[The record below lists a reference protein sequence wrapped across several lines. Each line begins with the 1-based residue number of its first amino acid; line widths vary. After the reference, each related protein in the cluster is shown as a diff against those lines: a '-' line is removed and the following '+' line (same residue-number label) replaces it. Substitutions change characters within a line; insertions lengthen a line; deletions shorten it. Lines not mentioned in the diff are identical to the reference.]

1 MGPWSSTDPFTRP
14 GKTERGHKVHSHRM
28 RVTHIIRF
36 DAGLYRGGGEIKAE
50 RTREALSRRG
60 VDVQVYTPLQNEFG
74 DIVHFFGAMSYY
86 WTVAEYCLRR
96 KVPYVCSPIFV
107 TPRTPRKLK
116 WRAFR
121 QRYIEFKGVG
131 NPRKLL
137 TNAQETYYQ
146 TEIEK
151 RNALAFFGK
160 DIGRP
165 VILANGIEPR
175 FSQGAPDLFRSKF
188 GIWKPFVLQASVF
201 NPNKHQLELIQAM
214 RGSDWDLVLLGRSHN
229 EAYVEACKKAA
240 GPNVHF
246 LGNIPHDDPLLP
258 AAYAAAELFCLPSS
272 DDIFANSAMEAAV
285 AGCRLVLGDSWGGQE
300 IYGEWATW
308 VRPGDAAKIKTSIAS
323 ARARNHDAIRQAE
336 HFLGAYSWDVVAERL
351 KARYEAILSG

>member
-1 MGPWSSTDPFTRP
+1 
-14 GKTERGHKVHSHRM
+14 M
-28 RVTHIIRF
+28 RVTHVIRF

-50 RTREALSRRG
+50 RTREALTRQG
-60 VDVQVYTPLQNEFG
+60 VDVQIYTPLTQDFG
-74 DIVHFFGAMSYY
+74 DLVHFFGAMNYY
-86 WTVAEYCLRR
+86 WTVAEYCLKR
-96 KVPYVCSPIFV
+96 KVPFVCSPIFV

-121 QRYIEFKGVG
+121 QRYIELKGVG

-137 TNAQETYYQ
+137 SHAKETYYQ
-146 TEIEK
+146 TEVEK
-151 RNALAFFGK
+151 RNALAFY
-160 DIGRP
+160 GRTVGDP
-165 VILANGIEPR
+165 VILPNGIEPR
-175 FSQGAPDLFRSKF
+175 FAEGVPTAFRENY
-188 GIWKPFVLQASVF
+188 GLRKPFVLQASVF

-214 RGSDWDLVLLGRSHN
+214 RGSDWDLVLLGRAHN
-229 EAYVEACKKAA
+229 EVYVNACRKAA

-246 LGNIPHDDPLLP
+246 LGNIPHDDPMLP

-308 VRPGDAAKIKTSIAS
+308 VRPGDAGKIKNAIEK
-323 ARARNHDAIRQAE
+323 ARASNHDPERQSA
-336 HFLGAYSWDVVAERL
+336 HFLANFSWNVVASRL
-351 KARYEAILSG
+351 RKRYEALIR

>member
-1 MGPWSSTDPFTRP
+1 
-14 GKTERGHKVHSHRM
+14 M
-28 RVTHIIRF
+28 RVTHVIRF

-50 RTREALSRRG
+50 RTREALIRQG
-60 VDVQVYTPLQNEFG
+60 VDVQVYTPLVNDFG
-74 DIVHFFGAMSYY
+74 DLVHFFGAMNYY
-86 WTVAEYCLRR
+86 WAVAEYCLKRG
-96 KVPYVCSPIFV
+96 VPYVCSPIFV

-121 QRYIEFKGVG
+121 QRYLELKGVG

-137 TNAQETYYQ
+137 TNARETYYQ
-146 TEIEK
+146 TEVEK
-151 RNALAFFGK
+151 RNALAFYGK
-160 DIGRP
+160 SVGNP
-165 VILANGIEPR
+165 VILTNGIEPR
-175 FSQGAPDLFRSKF
+175 FAEGNPDLFRTKF

-214 RGSDWDLVLLGRSHN
+214 NGSDWDLVLLGRSHN
-229 EAYVEACKKAA
+229 EAYVDTCKKAA

-246 LGNIPHDDPLLP
+246 LGNIPHDDPMLP

-300 IYGEWATW
+300 IYGDWATW
-308 VRPGDAAKIKTSIAS
+308 VRPGDAKQ
-323 ARARNHDAIRQAE
+323 IRQVLQTSRDRPHE
-336 HFLGAYSWDVVAERL
+336 PKTQRDHFLSRYSWDVVAERL
-351 KARYEAILSG
+351 RTRYEAILTVSAPGRSCVQGDRR